1 MWKYKCDGCGC
12 NLDPG
17 EGLLCEE
24 CRARIRERT
33 RRGKQLDKLL
43 DTEKP
48 QIWLKLEE
56 MVHVCK

>member
-12 NLDPG
+12 NLDLG

-33 RRGKQLDKLL
+33 RRGRQLDKLL

-48 QIWLKLEE
+48 QIRLKLEE
-56 MVHVCK
+56 MACV

>member
-24 CRARIRERT
+24 RRARIRERT
-33 RRGKQLDKLL
+33 RRGRQLDKLL

-48 QIWLKLEE
+48 QIRLKLEE
-56 MVHVCK
+56 MACV

>member
-1 MWKYKCDGCGC
+1 MWKYKCDACGC

-24 CRARIRERT
+24 CRSKIRERT
-33 RRGKQLDKLL
+33 RRGRQLYKLL

-48 QIWLKLEE
+48 QIRLKLEE
-56 MVHVCK
+56 MAACV